1 MLYSTDTRHKNT
13 KKESIIKQIGMT
25 TDQELTPQLLEKLVR
40 GAQNNIRHDIDTLCE
55 YFTPLV
61 YKESRRE
68 AVYRV
73 LGEDAVNIAWEI
85 FLRFIFRYNGADF
98 IHLPGLIRYRLH
110 YDLLTQMQK
119 QGEISEN
126 ETHDTEKLNSLQ
138 EETDNIERLTLSLA
152 LRQACSSLTPL
163 QQSILQQL
171 YVNELPVKQVSK
183 LYRCSKA
190 NTTQLRSRCL
200 KLLKQQLG

>member
-1 MLYSTDTRHKNT
+1 MLYSTDIRHKNA

-40 GAQNNIRHDIDTLCE
+40 GAQNNIRRDIDSLCE

-73 LGEDAVNIAWEI
+73 LGEDGVNIAWEI

-98 IHLPGLIRYRLH
+98 IHLPGLIRFYLH
-110 YDLLTQMQK
+110 YELLSQLKK
-119 QGEISEN
+119 QAQINEN
-126 ETHDTEKLNSLQ
+126 ETHDTEKLSSLQ
-138 EETDNIERLTLSLA
+138 EEVDNIERLTLSLA
-152 LRQACSSLTPL
+152 LRQACRSLTPL

-171 YVNELPVKQVSK
+171 YVNELPVKQISK
-183 LYRCSKA
+183 IHRCSKA

-200 KLLKQQLG
+200 KILKQQLG

>member
-40 GAQNNIRHDIDTLCE
+40 GAQNNIRRDIDTLCE

-68 AVYRV
+68 TVYRV

-85 FLRFIFRYNGADF
+85 FLRFILRYNGADF

-152 LRQACSSLTPL
+152 LRQACNSLTPL